1 MEVVFQTGLCIDYS
15 VVLPFKSV

>member
-15 VVLPFKSV
+15 VVLPLKSV